1 MLSVVEQVW
10 SSYTTKDLLESAQ
23 HLACSPVEASQSHR
37 DGGLASAQGAWQAGQ
52 VGMAEAVE
60 TAGEERSWI

>member
-1 MLSVVEQVW
+1 MSVVEQVW

-37 DGGLASAQGAWQAGQ
+37 DGGLASAQGPGRQARL
-52 VGMAEAVE
+52 VWLRLWRLLE
-60 TAGEERSWI
+60 I